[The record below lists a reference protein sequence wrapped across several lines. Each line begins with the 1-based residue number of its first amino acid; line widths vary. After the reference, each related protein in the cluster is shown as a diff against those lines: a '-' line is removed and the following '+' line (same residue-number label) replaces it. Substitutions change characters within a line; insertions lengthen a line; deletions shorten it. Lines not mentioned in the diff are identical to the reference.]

1 MRERE
6 VSKQIECY
14 RCGRGHLAP
23 ACTLNPDTVCSYCK
37 KTGHLARV
45 CRSKRKDQSQQKGIQ
60 PKRNLYLSGEDVP
73 SVDAYD
79 MFSLQDGGSEPIRI
93 QVSLNNVPT
102 DMVLDTGASLSIISQ
117 STYRELQSHGPTA
130 PLVEGDGPNLLGR
143 DWLHKLLIPYGHI
156 NLVKHDQQ
164 RLHEILQK
172 HDVVFGGSLGCM
184 KDVRANYIASGEQGQ
199 T

>member
-1 MRERE
+1 
-6 VSKQIECY
+6 
-14 RCGRGHLAP
+14 
-23 ACTLNPDTVCSYCK
+23 
-37 KTGHLARV
+37 
-45 CRSKRKDQSQQKGIQ
+45 
-60 PKRNLYLSGEDVP
+60 
-73 SVDAYD
+73 

-130 PLVEGDGPNLLGR
+130 SLEPSTEVIRPGGWHCTASSHTVATLSVQVVEGDGPNLLGR
-143 DWLHKLLIPYGHI
+143 DWLHKLCGHI

-184 KDVRANYIASGEQGQ
+184 KLHCKWRAR
-199 T
+199 